1 VKSAKIIV
9 TGPARAGTTTLIR
22 SLSEIAVLSTERKL
36 DHRNAQGRGE
46 ATVALDFGRVTINR
60 DLVVYLFGT
69 PGDEPTSLAEG
80 PLAEGPLGLI
90 VSVDASRPRSL
101 EGAAEI
107 VDFLEANSDV
117 PYVVAANKLAQGDDT
132 RLSAVREAVHA
143 PAGVPIIACDV
154 TQRESSKRV
163 VLALIDR
170 VLDMTATVVGT
181 GAAHEAGAE

>member
-1 VKSAKIIV
+1 MRSAKIIV

-36 DHRNAQGRGE
+36 DHKGAQGHGE

-60 DLVVYLFGT
+60 DMVLYLFGT
-69 PGDEPTSLAEG
+69 PGDEPASLAEG

-101 EGAAEI
+101 DGAAQI

-117 PYVVAANKLAQGDDT
+117 PFVIAANKLAQGDEE
-132 RLSAVREAVHA
+132 RIAAVREAVHA
-143 PAGVPIIACDV
+143 PADVPVIACNV
-154 TQRESSKRV
+154 TERESSKRV

-170 VLDMTATVVGT
+170 VLDTTPPGDDAMAEE
-181 GAAHEAGAE
+181 EAR

>member
-1 VKSAKIIV
+1 MRSAKIIV

-36 DHRNAQGRGE
+36 NHGIGQGRGE

-60 DLVVYLFGT
+60 DLVLYLFGT
-69 PGDEPTSLAEG
+69 PGDEPASLAEG

-90 VSVDASRPRSL
+90 VSVDVTRPQSL

-107 VDFLEANSDV
+107 IDFLGARSNV
-117 PYVVAANKLAQGDDT
+117 PFVVAANKLAPGDDA
-132 RLSAVREAVHA
+132 RMAAVRDAVHA
-143 PAGVPIIACDV
+143 STDVPVVACNV
-154 TQRESSKRV
+154 TERESSKRV

-170 VLDMTATVVGT
+170 ILDKTPPASDVD
-181 GAAHEAGAE
+181 AGAEQEAE

>member
-1 VKSAKIIV
+1 MRSAKIIM

-36 DHRNAQGRGE
+36 GHINAQGRGE

-69 PGDEPTSLAEG
+69 PGDEPPSLAEG

-107 VDFLEANSDV
+107 VDFLEADSNV
-117 PYVVAANKLAQGDDT
+117 PFVIAANRLAQGDET
-132 RLSAVREAVHA
+132 RIEAVREAVHA
-143 PAGVPIIACDV
+143 PHDVPVIACNV
-154 TQRESSKRV
+154 TERESSKRV

-170 VLDMTATVVGT
+170 ILDMTPPEGVD
-181 GAAHEAGAE
+181 AGAEEEAE

>member
-1 VKSAKIIV
+1 MRSAKIIV

-46 ATVALDFGRVTINR
+46 ATISLDFGRVTINR
-60 DLVVYLFGT
+60 DMVLYLFGT
-69 PGDEPTSLAEG
+69 PGDEPSSLAEG
-80 PLAEGPLGLI
+80 QLAEGPLGLV

-101 EGAAEI
+101 EGAADI

-117 PYVVAANKLAQGDDT
+117 PFVIAANRLSQGDDG
-132 RLSAVREAVHA
+132 RIAAVRAAVHA
-143 PAGVPIIACDV
+143 PQDVPVIACNV
-154 TQRESSKRV
+154 TERESSKRV

-170 VLDMTATVVGT
+170 VLDMTPP
-181 GAAHEAGAE
+181 AADDAGAEEEAE

>member
-1 VKSAKIIV
+1 MRSAKIIV

-22 SLSEIAVLSTERKL
+22 SLSEITVLSTERKL
-36 DHRNAQGRGE
+36 GHSDGLGRGE

-69 PGDEPTSLAEG
+69 PGDEPASLAEG

-107 VDFLEANSDV
+107 VDFLEANADV
-117 PYVVAANKLAQGDDT
+117 PYVIAANKLAQGDES
-132 RLSAVREAVHA
+132 RISAVREAVHA
-143 PAGVPIIACDV
+143 PQDVPVIACNV
-154 TQRESSKRV
+154 TERESSKRV

-170 VLDMTATVVGT
+170 ILDMTSPPAQGDANTEE
-181 GAAHEAGAE
+181 EAE